1 MMITIM
7 EIIIRKLIRNMG
19 KTMSS
24 KILITNITIKIE
36 IITKNIKTKIS
47 KNNNLKA

>member
-1 MMITIM
+1 MITIM

>member
-1 MMITIM
+1 M